1 MDLQFVFGNPTK
13 KRGVAKHQKDRKN
26 KHKGKL
32 IMRKIKKNPTAIIA
46 QKKGTKKKFMFK
58 TPMWSQK
65 EGTVKQAR
73 GQYRHIRGVLNKHK
87 QDLAKI
93 NEALKKTKN
102 AKRRAALFA
111 TAKKV
116 AADLKDSLGLLNKI
130 GNVRKSRILSTKAA
144 KAKMSQLSAKGY
156 SFRKVKIGEKK
167 AEELLNQQKDIDM
180 KKNTNSQNAA
190 KKAAAKKA
198 AAKKAAAKKAAAKK
212 AAAKKAAAKK
222 AAAKKTANKKNKKV
236 AKKKT
241 RKAKKS
247 GNYSFKMK
255 VSKNMKR
262 NISVMKK
269 YKKGKRRFI
278 DIIAR
283 TNPVNK
289 GAGMIGKIGNYSE
302 MILLNSGEELIGS
315 GIGAVVTAVITKNK
329 MAADVTTNIIA
340 KAEAIH
346 PAVGV
351 VSRILAPRIL
361 PLLIAH
367 GLKLTKNRHAIAASK
382 AIATVQV
389 FAMAQQAVVE
399 AGKPFGLAAIPDMSG
414 VDFTVNGVD
423 FTAMSAIPDM
433 RGADFGRN
441 ADFGASDFKSAAG
454 QLKSKADFGAVDFT
468 MNGAHDM
475 DSDAQADSD
484 EDTGETGDHVG

>member
-116 AADLKDSLGLLNKI
+116 AADLKDSRSLFNKI

-180 KKNTNSQNAA
+180 KKNTNSQN
-190 KKAAAKKA
+190 
-198 AAKKAAAKKAAAKK
+198 
-212 AAAKKAAAKK
+212 AAKKAAAKK

>member
-116 AADLKDSLGLLNKI
+116 AADLKDSLSLFNKI

-180 KKNTNSQNAA
+180 KKNTNSQN
-190 KKAAAKKA
+190 
-198 AAKKAAAKKAAAKK
+198 
-212 AAAKKAAAKK
+212 AAKKAAAKK

>member
-116 AADLKDSLGLLNKI
+116 AADLKDSLSLFNKI

-167 AEELLNQQKDIDM
+167 AKELLNQQKDIDM
-180 KKNTNSQNAA
+180 KKNTNSQN
-190 KKAAAKKA
+190 
-198 AAKKAAAKKAAAKK
+198 
-212 AAAKKAAAKK
+212 AAKKAAAKK

-399 AGKPFGLAAIPDMSG
+399 AGKPFGLDAIHDMSG